1 MERKLDQ
8 LKEQALVVVVL
19 SAATLV
25 VCLSFIVIAP
35 IR

>member
-8 LKEQALVVVVL
+8 LKEQALVVVLL
-19 SAATLV
+19 STATLV
-25 VCLSFIVIAP
+25 VCLSFVVIAP